1 VERVVIT
8 RDAGRRANADTILL
22 DIEGL
27 ATARYGA
34 GMVYLVRPDQH
45 IAARFRDAT
54 PAKIAAALARATGG
68 AV

>member
-1 VERVVIT
+1 
-8 RDAGRRANADTILL
+8 
-22 DIEGL
+22 L
-27 ATARYGA
+27 AAARYGT

-54 PAKIAAALARATGG
+54 PAKIAAALARATGR